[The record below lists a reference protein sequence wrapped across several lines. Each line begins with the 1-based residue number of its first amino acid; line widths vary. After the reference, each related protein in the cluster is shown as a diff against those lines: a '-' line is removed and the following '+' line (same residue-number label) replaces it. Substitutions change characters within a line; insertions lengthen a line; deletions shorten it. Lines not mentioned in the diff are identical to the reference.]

1 VPGAGSV
8 VQQMSLAAE
17 DKVADGHR
25 KGRFPEVEQRHSRLA
40 TSGVRKLQLGTKHSK
55 KSESRFTSFFSKEK
69 CFSLKVRSLKANLEP
84 YFASKRNI

>member
-1 VPGAGSV
+1 VLGAGSV

-55 KSESRFTSFFSKEK
+55 KN
-69 CFSLKVRSLKANLEP
+69 LKVDLLLFFQKKSVFP
-84 YFASKRNI
+84 